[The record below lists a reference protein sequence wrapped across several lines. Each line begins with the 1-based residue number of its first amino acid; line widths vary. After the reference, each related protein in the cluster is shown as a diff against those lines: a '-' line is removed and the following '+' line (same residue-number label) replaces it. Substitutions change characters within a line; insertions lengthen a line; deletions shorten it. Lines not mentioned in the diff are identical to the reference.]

1 MGMSYQVCQG
11 SWGTFHSAQA
21 WGSLMSMT
29 GSAWVWLAFS
39 PRPRRDRTFTDS
51 VCEYGSSTRRT
62 RWNAAWVRIEPRN
75 VAVCYIRQC
84 MSSWE
89 ILSCLAFLL
98 CVACSAYHWD
108 FSLFRF
114 WVLAS
119 TMVWYMRMRWA
130 GCGLKYDFLCHYL
143 YWGDIQSLNEMVLL
157 NEAFIILVCVDFD
170 LYWSLDQWPALWV
183 GVEWFVGFGYIGIR
197 LSSFMWGL
205 YYLAFV
211 VLCVC
216 TNVQICWVFFFSL
229 SLFSFF
235 LKPSAGH
242 HLRKLDW
249 AVVRPSSLP
258 DCLWHI
264 TKVFRLIGQ
273 LAA

>member
-1 MGMSYQVCQG
+1 MHVKLRNPQLLGVP
-11 SWGTFHSAQA
+11 ALR
-21 WGSLMSMT
+21 SL
-29 GSAWVWLAFS
+29 FS
-39 PRPRRDRTFTDS
+39 ISLRF
-51 VCEYGSSTRRT
+51 
-62 RWNAAWVRIEPRN
+62 
-75 VAVCYIRQC
+75 
-84 MSSWE
+84 
-89 ILSCLAFLL
+89 
-98 CVACSAYHWD
+98 
-108 FSLFRF
+108 FSLS
-114 WVLAS
+114 VLGACFYYGLVHAYEVS
-119 TMVWYMRMRWA
+119 RVWF
-130 GCGLKYDFLCHYL
+130 DYL

-157 NEAFIILVCVDFD
+157 NEAFIILVSVDFD

-216 TNVQICWVFFFSL
+216 TNVQICWVFFLSL
-229 SLFSFF
+229 SLSFCSFF

-242 HLRKLDW
+242 HLWKLDW

-264 TKVFRLIGQ
+264 TKVFRLIVQ
-273 LAA
+273 LAT